1 VVTDK
6 TATADANATG
16 ATTSDAEAG
25 TAAGGGAATGG
36 GSGGS
41 GSRYVPDWTAAEM
54 ADITL
59 NTVGHA
65 MSAAEFDAWVDA
77 FAADPAH
84 GGQVPW
90 QWGPFGGADN
100 GSRNGLGSTGENN
113 LLDNLLALGE
123 SQRAVATNGYGS
135 AVDATGNSMQDR
147 AVTPD
152 FWGNAWYNRY
162 QAPTYPVGMGGQPWS
177 FDQYQY
183 LPPGFVPTTTSPRA
197 LYLQNSGAPTSEW
210 YPLIRRPYYNYQP
223 VVDTSGNGGGGGGG
237 NNSTYTRSRAQG
249 GARQAY

>member
-1 VVTDK
+1 
-6 TATADANATG
+6 
-16 ATTSDAEAG
+16 
-25 TAAGGGAATGG
+25 
-36 GSGGS
+36 
-41 GSRYVPDWTAAEM
+41 M

-59 NTVGHA
+59 NTVGHS
-65 MSAAEFDAWVDA
+65 MGAAEFDNWVDA
-77 FAADPAH
+77 FKGEH
-84 GGQVPW
+84 GGQSPW
-90 QWGPFGGADN
+90 QVGPFDQ
-100 GSRNGLGSTGENN
+100 ENN
-113 LLDNLLALGE
+113 LIDNLLALGE
-123 SQRAVATNGYGS
+123 SQRVVATGDYGS
-135 AVDATGNSMQDR
+135 AQKDTGNVMQDK

-152 FWGNAWYNRY
+152 FWANAYYNRY
-162 QAPTYPVGMGGQPWS
+162 SAPTYPVGMGGQPWS